1 MENEEKGEVMSPCRL
16 VRFSWHVTC
25 AIPFG
30 GYKNG
35 YVVVSKIILQKKW
48 KPKSNVPPHL
58 SQDIYKM
65 WKIIMIQEL
74 EAS

>member
-1 MENEEKGEVMSPCRL
+1 
-16 VRFSWHVTC
+16 VTC